1 MLPLL
6 DDLARFVKSF
16 GLAKFSRKVLDLYED
31 SKGFR

>member
-1 MLPLL
+1 L

-31 SKGFR
+31 NKGFR